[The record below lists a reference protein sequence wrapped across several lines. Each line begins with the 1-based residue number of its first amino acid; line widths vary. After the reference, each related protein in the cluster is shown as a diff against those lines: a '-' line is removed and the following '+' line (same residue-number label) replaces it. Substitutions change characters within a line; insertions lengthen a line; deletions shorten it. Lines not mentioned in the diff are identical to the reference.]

1 MVELYRE
8 QLTRTKEDADIL
20 ARLATIYREMGEI
33 ELARQTAIQAA
44 SLSPKIAGELQSF
57 LDTLKIQRGKIN

>member
-1 MVELYRE
+1 
-8 QLTRTKEDADIL
+8 
-20 ARLATIYREMGEI
+20 MGEI